1 MIMIA
6 ETIALICMAV
16 ILLVFFI
23 KVFNVLTY
31 GKVMDFNFSL
41 LTMALV
47 FMAFAFYYIS
57 IWSMVST
64 SVSITG
70 ATPSDSFIVKD
81 TEYLALANYGIAL
94 NIITG
99 ITGVLTLAEML
110 LIFPKL
116 FFDFIPSKRE
126 KRQHGKN

>member
-1 MIMIA
+1 MIA